1 MAGTEPAGQGVTLG
15 GSGNRSNLT
24 LRVLSSSV
32 LAPLAIFVAWLGGWP
47 FALFWGIAALIVL
60 SEWFLL
66 VTGKDALA
74 TFPWK
79 SRQLLWIVAGILYAG
94 AILVATL
101 QLRADATF
109 GFAALL
115 FLFAVVW
122 TTDIAAYFV
131 GRAAG
136 GPKLMP
142 RVSPKKTWSGAVG
155 GTAAGIAAGVAVA
168 ALFGLGNLA
177 AIALVALVLSVISQ
191 VGDLLESAI
200 KRHFNAKDSSGLIPG
215 HGGLM
220 DRLDGYATAVVAAGL
235 IGLARGG
242 FAAPA
247 RGLMVW

>member
-1 MAGTEPAGQGVTLG
+1 VAGIEPAGQGVTLG
-15 GSGNRSNLT
+15 GSATRSNLT
-24 LRVLSSSV
+24 LRVLSAAV

-66 VTGKDALA
+66 VTGKNALA
-74 TFPWK
+74 AVPWNAG
-79 SRQLLWIVAGILYAG
+79 QLLWIGAGILYAG
-94 AILVATL
+94 ALLVATL

-109 GFAALL
+109 GFAAIL
-115 FLFAVVW
+115 FVFAVVW

-142 RVSPKKTWSGAVG
+142 RVSPKKTWSGAIGGTVG
-155 GTAAGIAAGVAVA
+155 GVAAGTLVA
-168 ALFGLGNLA
+168 ALSGLGSLA
-177 AIALVALVLSVISQ
+177 AIGLVALVLSVISQ
-191 VGDLLESAI
+191 AGDLLESAI
-200 KRHFNAKDSSGLIPG
+200 KRRFDAKDSSGLIPG

-220 DRLDGYATAVVAAGL
+220 VRLDGYATAVVAAGL

-242 FAAPA
+242 FATPA